1 MLSTFLSSLFG
12 FIFLNIPIAFSLILT
27 TIVLMVFA
35 GELSSANI
43 ASSVYRGIDNF
54 PLMAIPF
61 FMLAGEIMNVGG
73 MSRRI
78 VNFANALVGHV
89 TGGLGYVSVV
99 ASMIFAG
106 VSGSAVADTSAIGS
120 ILLPIMKKEGY
131 DVPKSTA
138 LIAAA
143 GTIGPIIPPSIPM
156 ILFGVVA
163 GVSIVKLFL
172 GGVVPG
178 ILIGVGL
185 MIVWYFHA
193 KKMGYKAVGHRQTR
207 AEMMTAVKEAGW
219 ALMLPIIILGGIVS
233 GVYTPTEAAVVAVVY
248 AFFIGMFVYKELK
261 ISQMPEILVMSGKG
275 TAIVLLVCGAA
286 TAAGYMITTA
296 QVPLMLLRTLNELAG
311 GNVLLAMFWINVLLL
326 IVGCVMDLTPAL
338 LILAPM
344 LLPVAESYGL
354 DPVYFGVVMCV
365 NLCIGLITPPVGTV
379 LYVGCGLSKI
389 SMGQITKPL
398 LPFIGV
404 MITVLL
410 LITYIP
416 SLITFIPN
424 LFTN

>member
-1 MLSTFLSSLFG
+1 
-12 FIFLNIPIAFSLILT
+12 LILT

-138 LIAAA
+138 LIASA

-172 GGVVPG
+172 GGIVPG

-365 NLCIGLITPPVGTV
+365 NLCVGLITPPVGTV

-416 SLITFIPN
+416 SLVTFIPN